1 MLERSIYIGV
11 LVPTHRG
18 LEVLLNLS
26 PSRLHIIANM
36 EKSGRGY
43 IWFKRI
49 ALTGMNSDLGLTGYR
64 SGFTAGMGRAR
75 LLGRRSARRRRAV
88 GPLCGLRATR
98 GKEGQAG
105 SAGIQPILPRKLE
118 NLL

>member
-36 EKSGRGY
+36 EKSGRES
-43 IWFKRI
+43 I
-49 ALTGMNSDLGLTGYR
+49 S
-64 SGFTAGMGRAR
+64 
-75 LLGRRSARRRRAV
+75 
-88 GPLCGLRATR
+88 
-98 GKEGQAG
+98 
-105 SAGIQPILPRKLE
+105 
-118 NLL
+118 